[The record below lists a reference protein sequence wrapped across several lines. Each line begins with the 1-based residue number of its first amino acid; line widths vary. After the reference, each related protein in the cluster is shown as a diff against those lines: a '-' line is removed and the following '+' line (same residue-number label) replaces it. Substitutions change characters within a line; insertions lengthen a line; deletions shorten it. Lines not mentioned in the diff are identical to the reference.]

1 MIYFFILFII
11 ILFRKLPR
19 KQYCIFI
26 CILLSLFAGLR
37 ENHVGLDTLLYKTL
51 YDEVSEFDTLTS
63 MLIFRSASEGSAEV
77 GYYILEYLFS
87 RFVSFD
93 VFKFFCSVCTVC
105 SASFMI
111 YKYSTKP
118 WVCYFIFFSL
128 PIFTLLSMCAFRQGL
143 AFSLFL
149 IAMHFC
155 FKRKWKPYVAL
166 ISVAFLFHSSIIC
179 VAPVY
184 LINYVNYKKKYLPLI
199 LIIMGILL
207 VFSTSVFSFLNSY
220 SRIDYEVEEN
230 AGGFGTFAYLIIL
243 YTFSFC
249 LPSRMHEKLNAII
262 KLGGNNN
269 GIDVGILN
277 NNLILL
283 CLYTIA
289 CWIIGM
295 NVAALFRLA
304 AYTEFFLCIYV
315 TNTLGLIP
323 MLKTKKY
330 ILLFILVIN
339 VSLMSHLVVR
349 QYHGNTFS
357 PYYFFWEKATYKE

>member
-1 MIYFFILFII
+1 MIYYI
-11 ILFRKLPR
+11 ILFAIWIFRHLPR
-19 KQYCIFI
+19 KTY
-26 CILLSLFAGLR
+26 CILLSILLTLFAGLR
-37 ENHVGLDTLLYKTL
+37 ENAVGIDTLMYKELYENVA
-51 YDEVSEFDTLTS
+51 DFDSIVS
-63 MLIFRSASEGSAEV
+63 MLIIRGTSEQSAEV
-77 GYYILEYLFS
+77 GYYILEYIFT
-87 RFVSFD
+87 RFATFD
-93 VFKFFCSVCTVC
+93 VFKFLCSACTVC
-105 SASFMI
+105 SSSFII
-111 YKYSTKP
+111 YKYSAKP
-118 WVCYFIFFSL
+118 WISFFLFFSL

-155 FKRKWKPYVAL
+155 FNRKWKPYVAL
-166 ISVAFLFHSSIIC
+166 ISLAFLFHSSIIC

-184 LINYVNYKKKYLPLI
+184 MINYVDYKKKYLPLI
-199 LIIMGILL
+199 ILIMGILL
-207 VFSTSVFSFLNSY
+207 VYSTSVFTFLNSY
-220 SRIDYEVEEN
+220 SRIDYEVEYN

-243 YTFSFC
+243 YLFSFC
-249 LPSRMHEKLNAII
+249 LPKKMYNKQNLEI
-262 KLGGNNN
+262 KYGRNIGS
-269 GIDVGILN
+269 IDVGILN
-277 NNLILL
+277 NSLILL